1 MNLLRSLTWA
11 LIALKIQSFGA
22 LAQAAPIQTIAVI
35 SDLNGSYGSTQYGP
49 DVDRAV
55 TRLRELKPD
64 VVLSTGDMVAG
75 QKAGLDYRAMWR
87 SFHDHV
93 TLPLESAGIPLAVTV
108 GNHDGSAY
116 PNYAAEREIFIDEW
130 KSHTPGVKFSDASHY
145 PAYYSFEVGE
155 SLFISIDSTQV
166 GPLPTEQLQ
175 FVEAELVRHAG
186 KKIKA
191 LFTHVPQLHFS
202 QVPETESYF
211 DVKLMELVERHGV
224 NLFFS
229 GHHHAYYPG
238 FHGSTHFVSQS
249 CLGAGARPLNGSE
262 HPSPRSITI
271 LKVFDDHFEISALEG
286 PDFTHELDH
295 STLPREIRAKDRTI
309 LLKDRGEF
317 RNPAASTTGAAE
329 RYAKR
334 LAEFARQEAANPVAP
349 GGIVFAGSSSIHI
362 WSSLEADFPMLGAL
376 NRGIGGSTVS
386 DVIELYDRLIKPH
399 HPRQV
404 VFYSGTNDLAS
415 GRTVERVVND
425 LSTLFDR
432 IHGDFPQARISF
444 ITLAP
449 NPARWAIVDQFK
461 KVNTTV
467 ESWKAARPYL
477 DVINVFDA
485 MLGPDGMPLPD
496 IYREDRLHMNAK
508 GYSIW
513 KSIVGPRL
521 VPAHQ
526 PPS

>member
-1 MNLLRSLTWA
+1 MNLPRRLLWV
-11 LIALKIQSFGA
+11 LIALKIQAVGA
-22 LAQAAPIQTIAVI
+22 LSHAAPIQTIAVI
-35 SDLNGSYGSTQYGP
+35 SDLNGSYGSTQYGTEI
-49 DVDRAV
+49 DRAV
-55 TRLRELKPD
+55 ARIQALKPD
-64 VVLSTGDMVAG
+64 LVLSTGDMVAG

-87 SFHDHV
+87 AFHGHV
-93 TLPLESAGIPLAVTV
+93 TLPLEAAGIPLAVTV

-116 PNYAAEREIFIDEW
+116 PRYAAEREIFIDEW
-130 KSHTPGVKFSDASHY
+130 KSHTPGVKFSDGSHY
-145 PAYYSFEVGE
+145 PAYYSFELGD

-191 LFTHVPQLHFS
+191 IFTHVPQFHFS

-211 DVKLMELVERHGV
+211 DSKLMELVDRHGV

-238 FHGSTHFVSQS
+238 FSGRTHFVSQS
-249 CLGAGARPLNGSE
+249 CLGAGARPLNGSDR
-262 HPSPRSITI
+262 PSPRSITI

-286 PDFTHELDH
+286 PDFTQEVDH
-295 STLPREIRAKDRTI
+295 SRLPRQIEAKDKSLI
-309 LLKDRGEF
+309 LKDRGEL
-317 RNPAASTTGAAE
+317 RNPAAASTGAAE

-334 LAEFARQEAANPVAP
+334 LAEFASQEAAHPVAP

-362 WSSLEADFPMLGAL
+362 WSSLQTDFPMMGTL

-386 DVIELYDRLIKPH
+386 DVIELYDRLIKPY

-432 IHGDFPQARISF
+432 IHADFPKARISF

-449 NPARWAIVDQFK
+449 NPARWSIVDQFK
-461 KVNTTV
+461 KVNSTV
-467 ESWKAARPYL
+467 GTWKSSRPYL

-508 GYSIW
+508 GYTIW

-521 VPAHQ
+521 VPA
-526 PPS
+526 P